1 MPICNGY
8 SSLNT
13 GRPHEGGDD
22 NGREVFFR
30 ILGPLEATIHGKQI
44 RVGRNRQLTVLA
56 ALLLNAN
63 RVVPINSLIDA
74 VWRSAP
80 PATADRQIQTCVWRL
95 RNAFTAAG
103 APVDLIETEQ
113 GGYRIR
119 LDEEDLDAHAFEK
132 AVRRAREL
140 ATAGD
145 LESASAEYQRALAFY
160 RGQPLADIPGPL
172 TYAVAAHWEERRF
185 SVLEE
190 WLDIGLTLGRHA
202 ELISELK
209 PLVAEYPMRER
220 LCAQLMTALYQS
232 QRRAEALS
240 VYRNSRLAQIKNLGL
255 EPSTGLQELHQ
266 KILAG
271 EPIAPPPAA
280 VVHRPWQCVKVPAQL
295 PPRTKDFTGRHDLLQ
310 HITSD
315 LRADSGPRV
324 VALAGCGGT
333 GKTALAI
340 HAGLLLQQHFPDGQ
354 LYADLRGQTDPAHPQ
369 EVLNGFLDAF
379 GVPESRI
386 PAGLAARA
394 ALFRSITASKRL
406 LIVLDDVAESTRYEA
421 LLPSGESAVLC
432 TGRTSL
438 LKIPGLTEYRVDGL
452 PTDEAL
458 DLLASLVGVKRLFAE
473 VDSAQ
478 RIVELCGHLP
488 LAIRAA
494 GARLRARPHCT
505 LRSFTDRL
513 ATQQDRIAELS
524 IGSLDMGARLDS
536 TLGQLSS
543 AAYRLW
549 LRLSMCDVDSVPE
562 WMASAV
568 SDRPGEDTQ
577 RLLDT
582 LVNVHL
588 LAVTPG
594 QAPDGP
600 TYSFNPLV
608 RDHARQ
614 RATTELGSLA
624 GQDVVNRIALAPC
637 ERESAAGVVSAGHRS
652 DEERTV
658 YGTQAV

>member
-1 MPICNGY
+1 M
-8 SSLNT
+8 
-13 GRPHEGGDD
+13 
-22 NGREVFFR
+22 
-30 ILGPLEATIHGKQI
+30 
-44 RVGRNRQLTVLA
+44 GRNRQLTVLA

-63 RVVPINSLIDA
+63 RVVPVNSLIDA

-80 PATADRQIQTCVWRL
+80 PATADKQIQTCVWRL
-95 RNAFTAAG
+95 RNAFSAAG

-140 ATAGD
+140 TAAGD

-160 RGQPLADIPGPL
+160 RGQPLADISGPL

-232 QRRAEALS
+232 QRRAEALA

-271 EPIAPPPAA
+271 EPIAPPPA
-280 VVHRPWQCVKVPAQL
+280 VVAHQPWPGAKVPAQL
-295 PPRTKDFTGRHDLLQ
+295 PPRTKDFTGRRDLLQ
-310 HITSD
+310 RITSD
-315 LRADSGPRV
+315 LRAGGEPRV

-340 HAGLLLQQHFPDGQ
+340 HAGLALQQHFPDGQ
-354 LYADLRGQTDPAHPQ
+354 LYADLRGHTDPVHPQ

-379 GVPESRI
+379 GVPEHRI

-406 LIVLDDVAESTRYEA
+406 LIVLDDVAESTRYET

-432 TGRTSL
+432 TGRNSL

-458 DLLASLVGVKRLFAE
+458 DLLASLAGVERVFAE
-473 VDSAQ
+473 VDSAR
-478 RIVELCGHLP
+478 RIVQFCGHLP

-505 LRSFTDRL
+505 LSSFTDRL
-513 ATQQDRIAELS
+513 ATRQDRIAELS
-524 IGSLDMGARLDS
+524 IGSLDMGARLD
-536 TLGQLSS
+536 TTVEQLSPP
-543 AAYRLW
+543 AYRLW
-549 LRLSMCDVDSVPE
+549 LRLSMCDVESVPE

-582 LVNVHL
+582 LVNAHL
-588 LAVTPG
+588 LAVT
-594 QAPDGP
+594 QDRAPDGP
-600 TYSFNPLV
+600 VYSFNPLV

-614 RATTELGSLA
+614 RAATELGALA
-624 GQDVVNRIALAPC
+624 GQDVVERIALAPSG
-637 ERESAAGVVSAGHRS
+637 RKGAAGVSGAFRP
-652 DEERTV
+652 DEEYTV